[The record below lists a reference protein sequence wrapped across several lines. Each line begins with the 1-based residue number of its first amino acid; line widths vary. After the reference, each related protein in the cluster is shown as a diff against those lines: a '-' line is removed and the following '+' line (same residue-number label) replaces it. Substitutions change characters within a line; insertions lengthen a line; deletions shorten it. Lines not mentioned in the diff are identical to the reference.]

1 MKSSLLFKGRVAL
14 LALIL
19 VTFTQNVKSQEPV
32 VQTAV
37 HFDVSAPL
45 RDMKVKK
52 TAFWKKWMTET
63 EKEIPNKFHIKPVI
77 HPEYMNQTDGA
88 MQNASKK
95 EAQGAIIN
103 PVTNFDGIN
112 NSKNKRGRFTPPD
125 PAGDVG
131 PNHYVQAVNCMLQ
144 IFSKTGTSIY
154 GPVETSTIWSG
165 FDGIWNNDL
174 DNKNHVHND
183 GDAIIMY
190 DENADRWIISQFAVD
205 CGTFPNY
212 TEYELVA
219 VSQTADPTGA
229 YYRYAFKFDHMPDY
243 PKMGVWSDG
252 YYLAVNRFNTN
263 SSSSPAIGAGMA
275 VLERDKMLAGD
286 PLARMIYAKTETLGG
301 SGSGLGSDCFS
312 MLPGDCDGTFA
323 PAGTPNYFT
332 YINDDSWGGKDE
344 LRIWSLKPDWTA
356 GTAIASFVTALPVA
370 AFATYSTYAISQK
383 DVTLKLD
390 DLSDRLMHRLQYR
403 NMGTYE
409 SMVTCHTVNSGSNIA
424 GVRWYEMR
432 KSGASWTLYQQGTYA
447 FADSKSRWLGSI
459 AMNGNG
465 DIALGY
471 TLSGTNDFPS
481 IYITGRKATDAPGTM
496 TVAESPIV
504 VGAASMTGADR
515 WGDYAM
521 MSVDPVDNKTFWHTN
536 QYVGT
541 YGGSYPWSTRIAS
554 FVFSNTPIVATLP
567 ATNITGTSSTFN
579 GTVNPNGLATDYYF
593 KWGTSASYGNVTPTL
608 SAGTVSTVVP
618 VYADIAGLTP
628 GTLYHY
634 SVVASN
640 SDGTAIG
647 ADLTII
653 GGQAEVTTTGITN
666 ITATTATGG
675 GNVTANGGST
685 VTRGVCWSI
694 SANPTITDAI
704 TTDGTGIGIYTSSIT
719 VLLPAT
725 IYHVRAYV
733 TNAAGTAYG
742 SDVTFTSGSLNTPA
756 ATDATTV
763 TSNGFTA
770 NWSAVDGA
778 NSYDLDV
785 SLYPT
790 FSIGGGNSTLT
801 EGFNSGFTAPA
812 GWTFT
817 NIGGTYTSAGNF
829 GVASPSL
836 KMDATGDAV
845 ETPMLASAATQLSFW
860 CKGQS
865 VNTSSS
871 LLIEGFNGSSWVTID
886 TYSPLPIVAT
896 TKTYNS
902 SSTPALHANMVKFR
916 LSYSKSTGNLALDD
930 VSIISGGT
938 VPSFVG
944 GYESL
949 SVSGISQSVTGLAAS
964 VPYYYR
970 VRAKSGSNSSG
981 SSNVIK
987 VSTTGGGT
995 TPAIYVTP
1003 ATLTAFTYVPG
1014 SGPSASNTY
1023 NLSGINLTGAP
1034 GIISITGSAN
1044 YEVSTDN
1051 NAFSGNLTVP
1061 YATATLAASPV
1072 FVRLKAGL
1080 SAGIYNNE
1088 IIANAGGGAT
1098 TINVTC
1104 SGNVAVL
1111 PAPAIVAGTLAAF
1124 SDQIINTVSA
1134 EQSFAVSGTDLVA
1147 DITLTPPAGFEISST
1162 SGSGFVANPNT
1173 LTLTQIGGIISS
1185 TLVYVHFVP
1194 TLVQT
1199 YIGNISLASAGATSQ
1214 TVAVSS
1220 AGINE
1225 PTTPQ
1230 VVISQVYGGGGN
1242 SGATYKN
1249 DFIELFNRGT
1259 SSVNLNGWSVQ
1270 YASATGTTWAATN
1283 LPNITLVPGQYC
1295 LIQEAAGTGG
1305 TTALPTPDV
1314 TGTLAMSGTNGK
1326 IALVNNSTALT
1337 GACPSGTNI
1346 EDFVGYG
1353 STASCFEGTGPTPVV
1368 SNTTSAIRLSNGCT
1382 DTDQNATDFVA
1393 GPPVPRNTATIPNPC
1408 FVPSPL
1414 LTATPSTLSGFAYLE
1429 GNGPSIAQSY
1439 ILSGSI
1445 LTTPGTI
1452 VVTGSTDYEVS
1463 ADNSTFGGTVNVTYE
1478 SPTLA
1483 STPIYVRLKSG
1494 LSVGTYNAQ
1503 LITNTGGGAVTVN
1516 TICNG
1521 SVLSSL
1527 AAPLAKAATNV
1538 TANGFSAN
1546 WNTAAGATAYQIDVA
1561 TDNTFASPVSGY
1573 NNLDVSNVNTYG
1585 INGLA
1590 YSTPYFYRVRAYS
1603 GTVASNNSNTI
1614 NLTTLLNTG
1623 FNFDEKALSDAYSFQ
1638 KTVFINNK
1646 DNTKG
1651 EFFIY
1656 TSGGKLVYSAP
1667 AVQGITRYYLNEPG
1681 VYVVKVIT
1689 SNVNMVKK
1697 LVIK

>member
-14 LALIL
+14 LALISF
-19 VTFTQNVKSQEPV
+19 TFTQTVNSQTTV

-45 RDMKVKK
+45 RDMKAKK
-52 TAFWKKWMTET
+52 PAFWKKWMTET

-77 HPEYMNQTDGA
+77 HPDYMNRADGA
-88 MQNASKK
+88 IQSISKK
-95 EAQGAIIN
+95 DALSAIIN

-112 NSKNKRGRFTPPD
+112 NSKNKGGRVTPPD

-144 IFSKTGTSIY
+144 IFSKTGTSIF
-154 GPVETSTIWSG
+154 GPVETSAIWSG
-165 FDGIWNNDL
+165 FTGNWDG
-174 DNKNHVHND
+174 HND
-183 GDAIIMY
+183 GDAIIIY

-205 CGTFPNY
+205 CGIFPNY
-212 TEYELVA
+212 TQYELLA

-243 PKMGVWSDG
+243 PKLGVWRDG

-275 VLERDKMLAGD
+275 VLERDKMIAGD
-286 PLARMIYAKTETLGG
+286 AAARMIYVKAETQGG
-301 SGSGLGSDCFS
+301 SGSSAGADCFS

-356 GTAIASFVTALPVA
+356 GTAAASFVTALPVA
-370 AFATYSTYAISQK
+370 AFATYSAYAISQK

-390 DLSDRLMHRLQYR
+390 DLSDRLMHRQQYR

-409 SMVTCHTVNSGSNIA
+409 SMVTCHSVNSGSNIA

-459 AMNGNG
+459 AMNGYG

-496 TVAESPIV
+496 TIAESPIKI
-504 VGAASMTGADR
+504 GAASMTGADR

-536 QYVGT
+536 EYVGT

-567 ATNITGTSSTFN
+567 ATSVTGISAKLN

-593 KWGTSASYGNVTPTL
+593 KWGTTTSYGNVTPTL

-618 VYADIAGLTP
+618 VYSDITGLIP

-634 SVVASN
+634 SLAASN

-647 ADLTII
+647 SDLTFI
-653 GGQAEVTTTGITN
+653 GGQAEVTTAGITN
-666 ITATTATGG
+666 ITATTASGG

-694 SANPTITDAI
+694 SANPTIIDAI

-719 VLLPAT
+719 GLLPGT
-725 IYHVRAYV
+725 LYHVRSYA
-733 TNAAGTAYG
+733 TNTAGTVYG
-742 SDVTFTSGSLNTPA
+742 SEVTFTSGAINTPV
-756 ATDATTV
+756 ATDATTI
-763 TSNGFTA
+763 TATGFTA
-770 NWSAVDGA
+770 NWNPVAGA
-778 NSYDLDV
+778 NSYDVDV
-785 SLYPT
+785 SLYPL
-790 FSIGGGNSTLT
+790 FSVGGGNSTLT
-801 EGFNSGFTAPA
+801 EGFNSETTAPA

-829 GVASPSL
+829 GAASPSL
-836 KMDATGDAV
+836 KLDATGDAV

-865 VNTSSS
+865 VNATSS
-871 LLIEGFNGSSWVTID
+871 LLIEGYDGSSWVTIGN
-886 TYSPLPIVAT
+886 YSPLPTTAT

-902 SSTPALHANMVKFR
+902 STTPALPANMVKFR

-930 VSIISGGT
+930 ISIISGGT
-938 VPSFVG
+938 VPSFVN

-949 SVSGISQSVTGLAAS
+949 PVSGISQSVAGLAAAT
-964 VPYYYR
+964 PYYYR
-970 VRAKSGSNSSG
+970 IRAKNGSNSSG
-981 SSNVIK
+981 NSNVIN

-995 TPAIYVTP
+995 TPALYITP
-1003 ATLTAFTYVPG
+1003 ATLTAYTYVPG
-1014 SGPSASNTY
+1014 SGPSTSKTY

-1034 GIISITGSAN
+1034 GSIIVTGSTN

-1051 NAFSGNLTVP
+1051 NTFSGSVNVP
-1061 YATATLAASPV
+1061 YSTATLGASPV

-1080 SAGIYNNE
+1080 SAGNYNNE

-1098 TINVTC
+1098 TVTILC
-1104 SGNVAVL
+1104 SGSVAVL
-1111 PAPAIVAGTLAAF
+1111 PAPAIVAGSLAAF

-1134 EQSFAVSGTDLVA
+1134 EQSFTVSGTDLVA

-1162 SGSGFVANPNT
+1162 SGSGFVAYPNT
-1173 LTLTQIGGIISS
+1173 LTLSQTGGVISS
-1185 TLVYVHFVP
+1185 TLIYIHFVP
-1194 TLVQT
+1194 TSIQV
-1199 YIGNISLASAGATSQ
+1199 YSGNISLTSTGATSQ
-1214 TVAVSS
+1214 NVAVTG
-1220 AGINE
+1220 AGINAS
-1225 PTTPQ
+1225 TTPQ

-1242 SGATYKN
+1242 TGATYKN
-1249 DFIELFNRGT
+1249 DFIELFNQGT
-1259 SSVNLNGWSVQ
+1259 SSVNLSGWSVQ
-1270 YASATGTTWAATN
+1270 YASATGITWAATS
-1283 LPNITLVPGQYC
+1283 LSNITLAPGQYC

-1305 TTALPTPDV
+1305 TTALPAPDV
-1314 TGTLAMSGTNGK
+1314 TGTLTMSGANGK
-1326 IALVNNSTALT
+1326 IALVNNSTILT

-1346 EDFVGYG
+1346 LDFVGYG
-1353 STASCFEGTGPTPVV
+1353 TTANCYEGSGPTPVV
-1368 SNTTSAIRLSNGCT
+1368 SNTTAAIRLSNGCN
-1382 DTDQNATDFVA
+1382 DSDQNATDFVA
-1393 GPPVPRNTATIPNPC
+1393 GPPVPRNTSTAPNPC
-1408 FVPSPL
+1408 FVPSPV
-1414 LTATPSTLSGFAYLE
+1414 LTVTPSTLSGFAYLE

-1439 ILSGSI
+1439 ILGGNN
-1445 LTTPGTI
+1445 LTSPGTI
-1452 VVTGSTDYEVS
+1452 AVTGNTDYEVS
-1463 ADNSTFGGTVNVTYE
+1463 ADNITFGGSVSVTYE
-1478 SPTLA
+1478 SSKLA
-1483 STPIYVRLKSG
+1483 GTPIYVRLKAG
-1494 LSVGTYNAQ
+1494 LNAGAYNAEF
-1503 LITNTGGGAVTVN
+1503 ISNSGGGAATVN
-1516 TICNG
+1516 TTCDG
-1521 SVLSSL
+1521 SVLASL
-1527 AAPLAKAATNV
+1527 SAPLAKAATNI
-1538 TANGFSAN
+1538 TSSGFSAN
-1546 WNTAAGATAYQIDVA
+1546 WNTSAGATAYQIDVA
-1561 TDNTFASPVSGY
+1561 TDNAFASPVSGY

-1590 YSTPYFYRVRAYS
+1590 YSTPYFYRIRAYS

-1638 KTVFINNK
+1638 KTVFINNQ

-1681 VYVVKVIT
+1681 VYVVKVLT
-1689 SNVNMVKK
+1689 TNVNMVKK
-1697 LVIK
+1697 LVIR